1 MPSSTDTARQAFLSH
16 QVFLRTRSFKAL
28 DGLRALAIL
37 AVVFYHVSEWREG
50 FVGRFYLS
58 VSLFFAISGF
68 LITTLLL
75 RERDATGGI
84 ALTRFYARRS
94 LRIFP
99 LYYAVC
105 TLYIVLVAGLEQ
117 DVRVRAMFFDNVRY
131 YLTYTSNWFIPLGEG
146 RIIFYFAWSMAT
158 EEQFYLLWPCVVRHF
173 KRRGGPVVFMSGLL
187 LVGLFADWGVRSGVL
202 DTRSLWVRMLDSIS
216 ISICMG
222 CLAAYLTH
230 FPRSFEWTWKVL
242 GQWWSVPVLV
252 VLAAVAV
259 RYRETPLLVS
269 SLLFTALVVSMCIRP
284 RHVLAPLVE
293 HPALRYVGSIT
304 YGVYLMH
311 MLSLHLV
318 RRLVPHDL
326 VPFPLVLH
334 YVLTLAVS
342 IGLATLSYRYFE
354 TPFLRLKNRFDW
366 RGEASPCP
374 AARAPVAPSGVGAPV
389 SPG

>member
-1 MPSSTDTARQAFLSH
+1 MPSADTAPQVFLPHQA
-16 QVFLRTRSFKAL
+16 FLRTRTFKAL
-28 DGLRALAIL
+28 DGLRALAIF

-84 ALTRFYARRS
+84 SLMKFYVRRS

-105 TLYIVLVAGLEQ
+105 ALYIVLVAGLEQ
-117 DVRVRAMFFDNVRY
+117 DVLVRATFFDNVRY
-131 YLTYTSNWFIPLGEG
+131 YLTYTSNWFIPLSEG
-146 RIIFYFAWSMAT
+146 RVVFFFAWSMAT

-187 LVGLFADWGVRSGVL
+187 LVGWLADWGVRSGVL
-202 DTRSLWVRMLDSIS
+202 DTRWLWVRMLDSIS

-230 FPRSFEWTWKVL
+230 SPRSFAWTWKVL
-242 GQWWSVPVLV
+242 GQPWSVPVLV
-252 VLAAVAV
+252 VLTAAAV
-259 RYRETPLLVS
+259 RYRETPLVVS
-269 SLLFTALVVSMCIRP
+269 SLLFTALTVAMCIRP

-293 HPALRYVGSIT
+293 HPALRYVGSIS
-304 YGVYLMH
+304 YGIYLMH
-311 MLSLHLV
+311 MLALNLV
-318 RRLVPHDL
+318 RRLVPHDV
-326 VPFPLVLH
+326 VPSPLVVH

-354 TPFLRLKNRFDW
+354 SPFLRLKNRFAW
-366 RGEASPCP
+366 RDGASPRLT
-374 AARAPVAPSGVGAPV
+374 ARSPVVPSELGAPV

>member
-1 MPSSTDTARQAFLSH
+1 MSPCTDMSRQVFLPH

-37 AVVFYHVSEWREG
+37 AVVFYHVSDWREG

-75 RERDATGGI
+75 RERDATGSI
-84 ALTRFYARRS
+84 ALMRFYARRS

-105 TLYIVLVAGLEQ
+105 ALYVVLVAGLER
-117 DVRVRAMFFDNVRY
+117 DVLVRATFFGNVRY

-173 KRRGGPVVFMSGLL
+173 KRRGGPVVFMAGLL
-187 LVGLFADWGVRSGVL
+187 LLGLLADWGVRSGVL
-202 DTRSLWVRMLDSIS
+202 DTRRLWVRMLDSIS

-230 FPRSFEWTWKVL
+230 FPRSFAWTWKVL
-242 GQWWSVPVLV
+242 GQPWSVPVLV
-252 VLAAVAV
+252 MLAAAAV
-259 RYRETPLLVS
+259 RYRETPLGVS
-269 SLLFTALVVSMCIRP
+269 SLLFTALVVAMCIRP

-293 HPALRYVGSIT
+293 HPALGYVGSIT

-366 RGEASPCP
+366 RGEAAPCP
-374 AARAPVAPSGVGAPV
+374 AARSPVVPSGVSAPV